1 MCSRGRS
8 SLGWLP
14 RPENGIFPRRLIS
27 PPELKQSWR
36 HGLKGTGK
44 FCTAAL
50 VENLPLLVGS
60 LNRDQW
66 KISNAVNLITQ
77 GFCPLSV
84 KSGVKSA
91 SG

>member
-1 MCSRGRS
+1 MSSRGRS
-8 SLGWLP
+8 SLGLFP
-14 RPENGIFPRRLIS
+14 RPESGISPQRLIS
-27 PPELKQSWR
+27 HPELKRSWR
-36 HGLKGTGK
+36 DGLKGAGK

-66 KISNAVNLITQ
+66 KISNAVNLMTE

-84 KSGVKSA
+84 KSVVKGA
-91 SG
+91 PG